1 LATLLAGLWGAGN
14 SMMPMSAG
22 SAHGSV
28 SQELAIR
35 LLLMPAALSQFV
47 VAAMVLW
54 GLRGKS
60 AQNDDK

>member
-1 LATLLAGLWGAGN
+1 MGGGQL

-22 SAHGSV
+22 SARGSV

-35 LLLMPAALSQFV
+35 ILLMPAALGEIV

-54 GLRGKS
+54 GLRRS
-60 AQNDDK
+60 PAQNDEK